1 MPKFKLMENKMISEE
16 KISSKEIQNVTYNAL
31 KAVPEFHE
39 LIKNMSAADQKT
51 LQKPLDENI
60 TPESFRVKIDLLI
73 KVASDMINKEKLT
86 KNI

>member
-1 MPKFKLMENKMISEE
+1 MISEE

-31 KAVPEFHE
+31 KTIPEFNK
-39 LIKNMSAADQKT
+39 LYKNMSAADQKT

>member
-1 MPKFKLMENKMISEE
+1 MISER
-16 KISSKEIQNVTYNAL
+16 KISLKEIQSVTYNAL

-39 LIKNMSAADQKT
+39 LYKNMSAADQKA
-51 LQKPLDENI
+51 LHQPLDEKI
-60 TPESFRVKIDLLI
+60 SSESFRKKIDLLI